1 MTHCNG
7 LAGRV
12 ETATMEFS
20 AIIPALDEE
29 QTIGDVVAM
38 VLTCGATSVVVV
50 DNGSSDETASR
61 ARAAGAKVIH
71 EPRKGYGRACL
82 TGIEMLAAN
91 PPPWVLFCDGDG
103 SDDPIGMKKV
113 LQAARTNV
121 DFVIGNRANKFSE
134 VDALTPVQRFGNRL
148 SCGLIKLLYRTRF
161 HDLGPMRAI
170 RWTTLQKFKMK
181 DEGFGWTVEMQIKAA
196 KQGVRFC
203 EVDVRA
209 RRRRGGQSKISG
221 TVKGSVM
228 AGSIIL
234 STIFRQVLSDG

>member
-1 MTHCNG
+1 
-7 LAGRV
+7 
-12 ETATMEFS
+12 MEFS

-29 QTIGDVVAM
+29 KTIGDVVTM
-38 VLTCGATSVVVV
+38 VLSGGAASVIVV
-50 DNGSSDETASR
+50 DNGSSDETAKR
-61 ARAAGAKVIH
+61 ARAAGAEVIS
-71 EPRKGYGRACL
+71 EPRRGYGRACL
-82 TGIEMLAAN
+82 TGMETLETN
-91 PPPWVLFCDGDG
+91 PPLWVLFCDGDG
-103 SDDPIGMKKV
+103 SDDPNGMRKV

-121 DFVIGNRANKFSE
+121 DFVIGNRANKLSE
-134 VDALTPVQRFGNRL
+134 DGALTPVQRFGNRL
-148 SCGLIKLLYRTRF
+148 SCGLIKLLYGTQF

-170 RWTTLQKFKMK
+170 RWTTLQEFKMK

-234 STIFRQVLSDG
+234 STIFKQVFTDG